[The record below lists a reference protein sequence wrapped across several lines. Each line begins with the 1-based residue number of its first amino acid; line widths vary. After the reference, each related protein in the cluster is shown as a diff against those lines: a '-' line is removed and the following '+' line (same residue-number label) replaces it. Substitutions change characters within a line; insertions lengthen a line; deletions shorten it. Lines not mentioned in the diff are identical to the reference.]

1 YPNAYNT
8 RQSTARNLHAHKQK
22 LRVHELSIPALLDFQ
37 NNEYAKL
44 LQDEI
49 RQYFQSGKTLA
60 KDWLAQAKRW
70 TDRLGGTA
78 GSITWGVI
86 MLNFINTALTYRDVT
101 RDGDFSAKDIG
112 KVTYGLGYSFNLLM
126 AVFVE
131 APWSVIRDATP
142 ELIDGKNVAI
152 LDRSSAYWKTKG
164 NATWGNA
171 IRGFRVSMVAMGGFG

>member
-1 YPNAYNT
+1 YPTAYNT
-8 RQSTARNLHAHKQK
+8 RQSTARNLHTHKQK

-70 TDRLGGTA
+70 TNRLGGTA

-101 RDGDFSAKDIG
+101 R
-112 KVTYGLGYSFNLLM
+112 
-126 AVFVE
+126 
-131 APWSVIRDATP
+131 
-142 ELIDGKNVAI
+142 
-152 LDRSSAYWKTKG
+152 
-164 NATWGNA
+164 
-171 IRGFRVSMVAMGGFG
+171 